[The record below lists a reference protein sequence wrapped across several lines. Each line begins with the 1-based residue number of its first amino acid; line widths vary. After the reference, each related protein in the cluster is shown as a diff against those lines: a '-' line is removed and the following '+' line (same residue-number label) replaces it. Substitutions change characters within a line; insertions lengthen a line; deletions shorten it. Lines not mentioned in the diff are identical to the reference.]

1 MQHEK
6 TGLDGLSSTLPS
18 KTVKVK
24 TGYGNLYITITEEG
38 GQPKDVFVTIGK
50 SGQSIMAKAELAGRL
65 TSLALRYGV
74 PLKEIVH
81 QLKGIGG
88 QNPLPTP
95 DGLILSIP
103 DAVGRTLEKLYLK
116 ETSSNGLERKS

>member
-81 QLKGIGG
+81 QPKEIGG
-88 QNPLPTP
+88 QNPL
-95 DGLILSIP
+95 S
-103 DAVGRTLEKLYLK
+103 VGRTLLK
-116 ETSSNGLERKS
+116 GDTIKWTGKKELSNS

>member
-6 TGLDGLSSTLPS
+6 TGLDGLSSTLRS

-38 GQPKDVFVTIGK
+38 GQPKDVFVTR
-50 SGQSIMAKAELAGRL
+50 QSIMAKAELAGRL